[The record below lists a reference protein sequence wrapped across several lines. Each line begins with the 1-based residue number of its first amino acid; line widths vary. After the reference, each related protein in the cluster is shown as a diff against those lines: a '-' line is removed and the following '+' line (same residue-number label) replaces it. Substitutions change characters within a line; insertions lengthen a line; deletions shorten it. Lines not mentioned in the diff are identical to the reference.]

1 MKSKIR
7 AVAAVLILVFF
18 ISACGLGLKNGKLSI
33 PISLNEQAITRLV
46 EGVQGIILAASP
58 VKPDVTINH
67 IAFLEPDSIRVDG
80 TYKTPDSDFI
90 QGSMTIA
97 FGVVNEQPR
106 VQVTSLDIP
115 GMEGLSSTM
124 DDVNRALEEA
134 LQREVENVQEAAVF
148 KSITVQDNEL
158 KMIVEVP
165 LKKAP

>member
-1 MKSKIR
+1 
-7 AVAAVLILVFF
+7 
-18 ISACGLGLKNGKLSI
+18 
-33 PISLNEQAITRLV
+33 
-46 EGVQGIILAASP
+46 
-58 VKPDVTINH
+58 
-67 IAFLEPDSIRVDG
+67 
-80 TYKTPDSDFI
+80 KTPDSDFI

>member
-115 GMEGLSSTM
+115 GMEGLS
-124 DDVNRALEEA
+124 
-134 LQREVENVQEAAVF
+134 
-148 KSITVQDNEL
+148 
-158 KMIVEVP
+158 
-165 LKKAP
+165 